1 MYLTPS
7 AAAELAPVVGTPLLL
22 TDLTAT
28 VRLDGCDSFDD
39 YLGRLTAH
47 RRRRIG
53 HEMREFAASGFD
65 IRVARLADVVEV
77 VAPLI
82 ASHHGRYGLSDS
94 REMLAA
100 HLSQHAEHLGDL
112 GQVLLLSEHG
122 GRTVGALL
130 IYEWADAWY
139 ARAVGLADGVRGQA
153 SAYFNLVYDA
163 PIRRAVEHGMRRYV
177 VGPSKLGAKVKR
189 GADLEP
195 RWSLLVGTGDLDA
208 VVRRLSL
215 GWNDRQ
221 LRGWQAE
228 LRGIGHELPAA
239 AGLSPSG

>member
-7 AAAELAPVVGTPLLL
+7 AAAELAPVVGTPPLL

-28 VRLDGCDSFDD
+28 VCLDGCDSFDD
-39 YLGRLTAH
+39 YLSRLTAH

-53 HEMREFAASGFD
+53 HEMREFAASGLD

-82 ASHHGRYGLSDS
+82 ASHHSRYGLSDS

-112 GQVLLLSEHG
+112 GHVLLCEDG

-139 ARAVGLADGVRGQA
+139 ARAVGLADGLRRQV
-153 SAYFNLVYDA
+153 SAYFNLVYYV
-163 PIRRAVEHGMRRYV
+163 PIRWAVEHGMRRYV

-195 RWSLLVGTGDLDA
+195 RWSLLVGTGDLAAD
-208 VVRRLSL
+208 VRRLSL

-221 LRGWQAE
+221 LRRWQAE
-228 LRGIGHELPAA
+228 LQGIGHELPAA
-239 AGLSPSG
+239 AWPSPSG